1 MRLITLSKFFLS
13 LGILFFVSSTALG
26 QLLDQPKASL
36 KLEMSQPSGT
46 NGCAVVYNPTAG
58 LYYACIAGNASF
70 PLEVFSQS
78 GDNVYQTE
86 AGSDV
91 RGMWWNPKTKQLEAN
106 GYGDYGIVGMS
117 LDGMGYPSLGNSSIL
132 PGADHQPDP
141 NSCGAYDGKK
151 LIWYFDGSQLL
162 SYSRKS
168 GNFVG
173 SRSINSDIPSIDDV
187 NYTSVIYTGVKG
199 MELGILDH
207 AHNKVLLICKKTGAV
222 NGTVILPNNAVCNN
236 AFRFAYANKHVFLFD
251 VDTRT
256 WTGYQIFL

>member
-1 MRLITLSKFFLS
+1 MRLDKRSKIFLS
-13 LGILFFVSSTALG
+13 LGILLFVSTSALG

-36 KLEMSQPSGT
+36 TLEMSQPSGT

-58 LYYACIAGNASF
+58 LYYACIAGNSSF
-70 PLEVFSQS
+70 PLEVFSTS
-78 GDNVYQTE
+78 GANVYQTE

-91 RGMWWNPKTKQLEAN
+91 RGMWWNAKTKQLEAN
-106 GYGDYGIVGMS
+106 CYGDYGIVGMS

-132 PGADHQPDP
+132 AGGDHQPDV

-162 SYSRKS
+162 SYSRKT
-168 GNFVG
+168 GNPVG
-173 SRSINSDIPSIDDV
+173 RLSITSNAPSIDDV
-187 NYTSVIYTGVKG
+187 NYTSVIYTGVKT

-207 AHNKVLLICKKTGAV
+207 AHNRVLLVNKKTGEV
-222 NGTVILPNNAVCNN
+222 TGTVTLPYGAVTNS

-251 VDTRT
+251 IDSRI
-256 WTGYQIFL
+256 WTGYQIFI